1 MSNIQ
6 IEVVYGTPEQ
16 QLILVIDVPAETC
29 VEDAIKAS
37 DIIQHFPEIDLSIN
51 KVGVWNRT
59 CKLTDTLKNGDR
71 IEVYR
76 PLIADPKE
84 VRRQRAERAKEEGRA
99 DKVTGGRAR
108 RANRESA
115 ENTEAHTAD
124 KPVLAKTIDK

>member
-1 MSNIQ
+1 
-6 IEVVYGTPEQ
+6 
-16 QLILVIDVPAETC
+16 
-29 VEDAIKAS
+29 
-37 DIIQHFPEIDLSIN
+37 
-51 KVGVWNRT
+51 WNRT

-115 ENTEAHTAD
+115 ENTEAHSAD
-124 KPVLAKTIDK
+124 KPVSAKTIDK

>member
-59 CKLTDTLKNGDR
+59 CKLTDTLQNGDR

-115 ENTEAHTAD
+115 ENT
-124 KPVLAKTIDK
+124 

>member
-37 DIIQHFPEIDLSIN
+37 DIIQHFPEIDLAVN
-51 KVGVWNRT
+51 KVGIWNRT

-71 IEVYR
+71 IEIYR

-84 VRRQRAERAKEEGRA
+84 VRRQRAQRAKEEGRA

-108 RANRESA
+108 QAKRDDVDTSDTSM
-115 ENTEAHTAD
+115 ENASSTDPTV
-124 KPVLAKTIDK
+124 K